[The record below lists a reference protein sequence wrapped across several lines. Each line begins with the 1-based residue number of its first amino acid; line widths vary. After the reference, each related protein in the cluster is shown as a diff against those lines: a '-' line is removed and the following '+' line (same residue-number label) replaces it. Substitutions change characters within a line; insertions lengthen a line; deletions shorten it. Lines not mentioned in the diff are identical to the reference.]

1 MQRLT
6 AILCVATFV
15 AGCASAPTRTPRMTQ
30 LGVQQTSAETKV
42 HLYEYLR
49 WFSAQIAA
57 AADDVRVTE
66 KDPIVQEAALRLK
79 ANAVSSIQV
88 AVFQRDPLAALAD
101 AWALTAGM
109 ARFFEDGN
117 GKELFGGSQS
127 RVVEALHGLELEV
140 EALSQEVVG
149 KERVD
154 AVRPEIQR
162 FVRENPI
169 RDLSFGRRSAGLR
182 ASAVTAAAWGTGV
195 VSSVAQLDETARDLS
210 DRLTIYAEQ
219 LPQMARWQG
228 EILLLQSQR
237 EVLTKPFA
245 NIEHIDGSLGGID
258 RELVTIDQD
267 IGAVAGFTNGAPAL
281 IAAERTLLLEALAR
295 ERTSVLSEVNRQR
308 VATLVSLTAEREAI
322 LAAIADLRRAS
333 FADFGTQTERGLD
346 RMDKLS
352 TARVQDVGRVSQ
364 DTIDHLFW
372 RALELLLVAC
382 AAFAVLTLTLRRT
395 TRASER

>member
-15 AGCASAPTRTPRMTQ
+15 GGCASAPTRTARMTQ
-30 LGVQQTSAETKV
+30 LGVQQTAAESKV

-49 WFSAQIAA
+49 WFGAEIVA

-66 KDPIVQEAALRLK
+66 KDPVVQESALRLK
-79 ANAVSSIQV
+79 ANAVSSMQV

-101 AWALTAGM
+101 AWALTAAM
-109 ARFFEDGN
+109 VRFFADGN
-117 GKELFGGSQS
+117 GKDLFGGSQS
-127 RVVEALHGLELEV
+127 RVLEALHGLEVEV
-140 EALSQEVVG
+140 EELAQGIVG

-162 FVRENPI
+162 FVRDNPI

-182 ASAVTAAAWGTGV
+182 ASAVTAAAWGTSV
-195 VSSVAQLDETARDLS
+195 TSAVAQIDETARELS

-219 LPQMARWQG
+219 LPQIARWQA

-258 RELVTIDQD
+258 RELFTIDQD

-308 VATLVSLTAEREAI
+308 VATLATLTAEREAI

-352 TARVQDVGRVSQ
+352 TATVQDVGRVSQ

-372 RALELLLVAC
+372 RALELLLVGC

-395 TRASER
+395 TRARER

>member
-1 MQRLT
+1 
-6 AILCVATFV
+6 
-15 AGCASAPTRTPRMTQ
+15 MTQ
-30 LGVQQTSAETKV
+30 LGVQQTAAESKV

-49 WFSAQIAA
+49 WFGAEIVA
-57 AADDVRVTE
+57 AADDVRITE
-66 KDPIVQEAALRLK
+66 KDPVVQESALRLK
-79 ANAVSSIQV
+79 ANAVSSMQV

-101 AWALTAGM
+101 AWALTAAM
-109 ARFFEDGN
+109 VRFFADGN
-117 GKELFGGSQS
+117 GKDLFGGSQS
-127 RVVEALHGLELEV
+127 RVLEALHGLEVEV
-140 EALSQEVVG
+140 EELAQGIVG

-162 FVRENPI
+162 FVRDNPI

-182 ASAVTAAAWGTGV
+182 ASAVTAAAWGTSV
-195 VSSVAQLDETARDLS
+195 TSAVAQIDETAREVS
-210 DRLTIYAEQ
+210 DRVTIYAEQ
-219 LPQMARWQG
+219 LPQIARWQA

-245 NIEHIDGSLGGID
+245 NIDHIDGSLGGID

-281 IAAERTLLLEALAR
+281 IAAERTLMLEALTH
-295 ERTSVLSEVNRQR
+295 ERTSLLTEVDRQR
-308 VATLVSLTAEREAI
+308 VATLATLTAEREAI

-352 TARVQDVGRVSQ
+352 TATVQDVGRVSQ
-364 DTIDHLFW
+364 DTIDYLFW
-372 RALELLLVAC
+372 RALELLLVGC
-382 AAFAVLTLTLRRT
+382 AAFTVLTLTLRRT
-395 TRASER
+395 TRARER

>member
-1 MQRLT
+1 MQRLI

-15 AGCASAPTRTPRMTQ
+15 GGCASAPTRTARMTQ
-30 LGVQQTSAETKV
+30 LGVQQTAAESKV

-49 WFSAQIAA
+49 WFGAEIVA

-66 KDPIVQEAALRLK
+66 KDPVVQESALRLK
-79 ANAVSSIQV
+79 ANAVSSMQV

-101 AWALTAGM
+101 AWALTAAM
-109 ARFFEDGN
+109 ARFFADGN
-117 GKELFGGSQS
+117 GKDLFGGSHS
-127 RVVEALHGLELEV
+127 RVLEALHGLEVEV
-140 EALSQEVVG
+140 EELAQGIVG

-182 ASAVTAAAWGTGV
+182 ASAVTAAAWGTSV
-195 VSSVAQLDETARDLS
+195 TSAVAQIDETARELS

-219 LPQMARWQG
+219 LPQIARWQG
-228 EILLLQSQR
+228 EILLLQSER
-237 EVLTKPFA
+237 ELLTKPVT
-245 NIEHIDGSLGGID
+245 NIEDID
-258 RELVTIDQD
+258 RRLGTIDD
-267 IGAVAGFTNGAPAL
+267 NFATVTGFVTGTPAL
-281 IAAERTLLLEALAR
+281 IAAERTLMLEALTH
-295 ERTSVLSEVNRQR
+295 ERTTLLTEVDRQR

-322 LAAIADLRRAS
+322 LAAIADLRGAT
-333 FADFGTQTERGLD
+333 FTDLGTQTERSLD

-352 TARVQDVGRVSQ
+352 TATVQDVGRVSK

-372 RALELLLVAC
+372 RALELLLVGC

>member
-6 AILCVATFV
+6 AVLCVATFV
-15 AGCASAPTRTPRMTQ
+15 GGCASAPTRTARMTQ
-30 LGVQQTSAETKV
+30 LGVQQTAAESKV

-49 WFSAQIAA
+49 WFGAEIVA

-66 KDPIVQEAALRLK
+66 KDPVVQESALRLK
-79 ANAVSSIQV
+79 ANAVSSMQV

-101 AWALTAGM
+101 AWALTAAM
-109 ARFFEDGN
+109 ARFFADGN
-117 GKELFGGSQS
+117 GKDLFGGSQS
-127 RVVEALHGLELEV
+127 RVLEALHGLEVEV
-140 EALSQEVVG
+140 EELAQGIVG

-182 ASAVTAAAWGTGV
+182 ASAVTAAAWGTSV
-195 VSSVAQLDETARDLS
+195 TSAVAQIDETARELS

-219 LPQMARWQG
+219 LPQIARWQG
-228 EILLLQSQR
+228 EILLLQSER
-237 EVLTKPFA
+237 EFLTKPVT
-245 NIEHIDGSLGGID
+245 NIDDIDKRLG
-258 RELVTIDQD
+258 TIDD
-267 IGAVAGFTNGAPAL
+267 NFATVTGFVTSTPAI
-281 IAAERTLLLEALAR
+281 IAAERTLMLEALAR
-295 ERTSVLSEVNRQR
+295 ERTTLLSEVDRQR

-322 LAAIADLRRAS
+322 LAAIADLRGAT
-333 FADFGTQTERGLD
+333 FTDLGTQTERSLD

-352 TARVQDVGRVSQ
+352 TATVQDVGRVSK

-372 RALELLLVAC
+372 RALELLLVGC
-382 AAFAVLTLTLRRT
+382 AAFAILTLTLRRT
-395 TRASER
+395 TRARER

>member
-1 MQRLT
+1 MQRLII
-6 AILCVATFV
+6 AMCVATFIG
-15 AGCASAPTRTPRMTQ
+15 GCASAPTRTPRMTQ
-30 LGVQQTSAETKV
+30 LDTQQTSAETKV

-66 KDPIVQEAALRLK
+66 KDPVVQEAALRLK

-101 AWALTAGM
+101 AWALTAAM
-109 ARFFEDGN
+109 ARFFEDGD
-117 GKELFGGSQS
+117 GKDLFGGSQS
-127 RVVEALHGLELEV
+127 RVVETIHGLEREV

-149 KERVD
+149 KERAD

-182 ASAVTAAAWGTGV
+182 ASAVTAAAWGTSIG
-195 VSSVAQLDETARDLS
+195 SSVAQLDETARDLS

-219 LPQMARWQG
+219 LPQIARWQG

-237 EVLTKPFA
+237 DVLTKPV
-245 NIEHIDGSLGGID
+245 NDIEDID
-258 RELVTIDQD
+258 RRLGTIDENF
-267 IGAVAGFTNGAPAL
+267 GTVTGFVTGTPAL
-281 IAAERTLLLEALAR
+281 IAAERTLMLEAVAH
-295 ERTSVLSEVNRQR
+295 ERTTLLTEVDRQR
-308 VATLVSLTAEREAI
+308 VATLASLAAEREAV
-322 LAAIADLRRAS
+322 LAAIVELRGAS
-333 FADFGTQTERGLD
+333 FADIGTQTERGLD

-352 TARVQDVGRVSQ
+352 TATVQDVGRVSR

-372 RALELLLVAC
+372 RALELLLVGC

-395 TRASER
+395 TRARER

>member
-6 AILCVATFV
+6 AVLCVATFV
-15 AGCASAPTRTPRMTQ
+15 GGCASAPTRTARMTQ
-30 LGVQQTSAETKV
+30 LGVQQTAAESKV

-49 WFSAQIAA
+49 WFGAQIVA
-57 AADDVRVTE
+57 AADEVRVTE
-66 KDPIVQEAALRLK
+66 TDPVVQESALRLK
-79 ANAVSSIQV
+79 ANAVSSMQV

-101 AWALTAGM
+101 AWALTAAM
-109 ARFFEDGN
+109 ARFFADGN
-117 GKELFGGSQS
+117 GKDLFGGSQS
-127 RVVEALHGLELEV
+127 RVLEALHGLEVEV
-140 EALSQEVVG
+140 EELAQGIVG

-162 FVRENPI
+162 FVRDNPI

-182 ASAVTAAAWGTGV
+182 ASAVTAAAWGTSV
-195 VSSVAQLDETARDLS
+195 TSAVAQIDETARELS

-219 LPQMARWQG
+219 LPQIARWQG
-228 EILLLQSQR
+228 EILLLQSER
-237 EVLTKPFA
+237 EFLTKPVT
-245 NIEHIDGSLGGID
+245 NIDDIDKRLG
-258 RELVTIDQD
+258 TIDD
-267 IGAVAGFTNGAPAL
+267 NFATVTGFVTSTPAI
-281 IAAERTLLLEALAR
+281 IAAERTLMLEALAR
-295 ERTSVLSEVNRQR
+295 ERTTLLSEVDRQR

-322 LAAIADLRRAS
+322 LAAIADLRGAT
-333 FADFGTQTERGLD
+333 FTDLGTQTERSLD

-352 TARVQDVGRVSQ
+352 TATVQDVGRVSR

-372 RALELLLVAC
+372 RALELLLVGC

>member
-15 AGCASAPTRTPRMTQ
+15 GGCASAPTRTARMTQ
-30 LGVQQTSAETKV
+30 LGVQQTAAESKV

-49 WFSAQIAA
+49 WFGAEIVA

-66 KDPIVQEAALRLK
+66 KDPVVQESALRLK
-79 ANAVSSIQV
+79 ANAVSSMQV

-101 AWALTAGM
+101 AWALTAAM
-109 ARFFEDGN
+109 ARFFADGN
-117 GKELFGGSQS
+117 GKDLFGGSQS
-127 RVVEALHGLELEV
+127 RVLEALHGLEVEV
-140 EALSQEVVG
+140 EELAQGIVG

-182 ASAVTAAAWGTGV
+182 ASAVTAAAWGTSV
-195 VSSVAQLDETARDLS
+195 TSAVAQIDETARELS

-219 LPQMARWQG
+219 LPQIARWQG
-228 EILLLQSQR
+228 EILLLQSER
-237 EVLTKPFA
+237 EFLTKPVT
-245 NIEHIDGSLGGID
+245 NIDDIDKRLG
-258 RELVTIDQD
+258 TIDD
-267 IGAVAGFTNGAPAL
+267 NFATVTGFVTSTPAI
-281 IAAERTLLLEALAR
+281 IAAERTLMLEALAR
-295 ERTSVLSEVNRQR
+295 ERTTLLSEVDRQR

-322 LAAIADLRRAS
+322 LAAIADLRGAT
-333 FADFGTQTERGLD
+333 FTDLGTQTERSLD

-352 TARVQDVGRVSQ
+352 TATVQDVGRVSR

-372 RALELLLVAC
+372 RALELLLVGC
-382 AAFAVLTLTLRRT
+382 AAFVVLTLTLRRT

>member
-1 MQRLT
+1 LDT
-6 AILCVATFV
+6 
-15 AGCASAPTRTPRMTQ
+15 
-30 LGVQQTSAETKV
+30 QQTSAETKV

-66 KDPIVQEAALRLK
+66 KDPVVQEAALRLK

-101 AWALTAGM
+101 AWALTAAM
-109 ARFFEDGN
+109 ARFFEDGD
-117 GKELFGGSQS
+117 GKDLFGGSQS
-127 RVVEALHGLELEV
+127 RVVETLHGLEREV

-149 KERVD
+149 KERAD

-182 ASAVTAAAWGTGV
+182 ASAVTAAAWGTSIG
-195 VSSVAQLDETARDLS
+195 SSVAQLDETARDLS

-219 LPQMARWQG
+219 LPQIARWQG
-228 EILLLQSQR
+228 EILLLQSER
-237 EVLTKPFA
+237 DLLTKPVN
-245 NIEHIDGSLGGID
+245 NIEDID
-258 RELVTIDQD
+258 RRLGTIDENF
-267 IGAVAGFTNGAPAL
+267 GTVTGFVTGTPAL
-281 IAAERTLLLEALAR
+281 IAAERTLMLETLAR
-295 ERTSVLSEVNRQR
+295 ERTTLLTEVDRER
-308 VATLVSLTAEREAI
+308 VATLASLTAEREAI
-322 LAAIADLRRAS
+322 LAAMADLRGAT
-333 FADFGTQTERGLD
+333 FTDIGTQAERSLD

-352 TARVQDVGRVSQ
+352 TATVQDVGRVSK

-372 RALELLLVAC
+372 RALELLLVGC
-382 AAFAVLTLTLRRT
+382 AAFAILTLTLRRT

>member
-1 MQRLT
+1 
-6 AILCVATFV
+6 
-15 AGCASAPTRTPRMTQ
+15 MTQ
-30 LGVQQTSAETKV
+30 LGVQQTAAESKV

-49 WFSAQIAA
+49 WFGAEIVA

-66 KDPIVQEAALRLK
+66 KDPVVQESALRLK
-79 ANAVSSIQV
+79 ANAVSSMQV

-101 AWALTAGM
+101 AWALTAAM
-109 ARFFEDGN
+109 VRFFADGN
-117 GKELFGGSQS
+117 GKDLFGGSQS
-127 RVVEALHGLELEV
+127 RVLEALQGLEV
-140 EALSQEVVG
+140 EVEELAQGIVG

-162 FVRENPI
+162 FVRDNPI

-182 ASAVTAAAWGTGV
+182 ASAVTAAAWGTSV
-195 VSSVAQLDETARDLS
+195 TSAVAQIDETARELS

-219 LPQMARWQG
+219 LPQIARWQG
-228 EILLLQSQR
+228 EILLLQSER
-237 EVLTKPFA
+237 EFLTKPVT
-245 NIEHIDGSLGGID
+245 NIDDIDKRLG
-258 RELVTIDQD
+258 TIDD
-267 IGAVAGFTNGAPAL
+267 NFATVTGFVTSTPAI
-281 IAAERTLLLEALAR
+281 IAAERTLMLEALAR
-295 ERTSVLSEVNRQR
+295 ERTTLLSEVDRQR

-322 LAAIADLRRAS
+322 LAAIADLRGAT
-333 FADFGTQTERGLD
+333 FTDLGTQTERSLD

-352 TARVQDVGRVSQ
+352 TATVQDVGRVSK

-372 RALELLLVAC
+372 RALELLLVGC